1 MTVHLLQTAYWVAL
15 VLIVAVAAGAFW
27 LLMNKWL
34 DALTGDDELRP
45 FDVHDGW
52 STERDHQAERTRLE
66 TAARFPI
73 H

>member
-1 MTVHLLQTAYWVAL
+1 MTIHLLQTAYWVGA
-15 VLIVAVAAGAFW
+15 VLAVAIFMGGLW
-27 LLMNKWL
+27 LICDRLL
-34 DALTGDDELRP
+34 DALIGDDELRP